1 MTSAM
6 LRDRVVAIVLGLL
19 LALSA
24 SGEPEARIERLSEA
38 ERDGDVTRVLRP
50 SHIDAERA
58 TDFLRRVGPHSV
70 QIWGDPTLAVV
81 GMVGDRA
88 QLDRVEE
95 LLTALNRMERD
106 RIAGKR
112 VAGET
117 DPAPPPD
124 EAKSYDIEFTVHLIL
139 GVNAFGTADD
149 GTLPDS
155 VKQSVAALKEAFPY
169 AGYRYADALF
179 ARGRTG
185 GEFSTSGVLTLDD
198 EDIRCSFGI
207 GEISVSEK
215 PGRLRIVYQRDGEW
229 VPADESSRRARI
241 VQVENL
247 RFSATVPMVV
257 EVVSVGEGAQGLRRV
272 ERRDV
277 VVTTTADLPESTLVL
292 AGKTSFGEHGA
303 LFILVSAEVLD

>member
-19 LALSA
+19 LALPA

-58 TDFLRRVGPHSV
+58 TDFLRGVAPHSV

-88 QLDRVEE
+88 QLDGVEE

-139 GVNAFGTADD
+139 GVNEFGTAED
-149 GTLPDS
+149 GALPDS
-155 VKQSVAALKEAFPY
+155 VKQAVAALKEAFPY

-198 EDIRCSFGI
+198 EDIRCSFEI
-207 GEISVSEK
+207 GDISVSGK
-215 PGRLRIVYQRDGEW
+215 PG
-229 VPADESSRRARI
+229 RARI

-247 RFSATVPMVV
+247 GFNATVPMVV
-257 EVVSVGEGAQGLRRV
+257 GAGDAPRGFSRV
-272 ERRDV
+272 ERREVGV
-277 VVTTTADLPESTLVL
+277 VTTADLPESRPVL